1 VVLEEDAEA
10 LRLQQIGMD
19 TRPPGEH
26 DVLIAQDGGV
36 AKARR
41 LMQQLLAAEADQPDP
56 TDRPTPTTTR
66 G

>member
-1 VVLEEDAEA
+1 
-10 LRLQQIGMD
+10 LQQIGMD
-19 TRPPGEH
+19 TRPAGEH

-41 LMQQLLAAEADQPDP
+41 LMQQLLAAET
-56 TDRPTPTTTR
+56 TDTGSTGRATTPALTTPTR